1 MYFYRRDLSWIA
13 SGARGGGAIAG
24 RFPAP
29 LLADAGTPSPPADD
43 LHSRWWCTR
52 NIAKRLVRES
62 TGEHDWGS
70 TVAIGPRTM
79 GRGIA
84 TPPPHCMLLD
94 NQSTSRAGWA
104 HKTEGSGQVSGAV
117 AHVSKHMLE
126 KWRGVTIANR
136 PPGMG
141 NPQAR
146 RRTQLVDRPTSQV
159 VSTFDVCSNLALN
172 SDLSWPHLH
181 CGPMQWRNYG
191 YQHPAPETSAPYHLD
206 TPLTFVSRRPFIWY
220 AGHSHGEANK
230 RSTDSKHRA
239 TGDKYPAHDR
249 PVVRRSLVS
258 ILRSP
263 EIPFPGSRKSE
274 TRYSP
279 VLLTSLALL

>member
-1 MYFYRRDLSWIA
+1 
-13 SGARGGGAIAG
+13 
-24 RFPAP
+24 
-29 LLADAGTPSPPADD
+29 
-43 LHSRWWCTR
+43 
-52 NIAKRLVRES
+52 
-62 TGEHDWGS
+62 
-70 TVAIGPRTM
+70 
-79 GRGIA
+79 
-84 TPPPHCMLLD
+84 
-94 NQSTSRAGWA
+94 
-104 HKTEGSGQVSGAV
+104 
-117 AHVSKHMLE
+117 
-126 KWRGVTIANR
+126 
-136 PPGMG
+136 MG
-141 NPQAR
+141 NPQGR

-206 TPLTFVSRRPFIWY
+206 TPLTFVSRRPFVWY

-258 ILRSP
+258 ILRSQ
-263 EIPFPGSRKSE
+263 EIPFPGSRKKRDSIL
-274 TRYSP
+274 SGLVNIP
-279 VLLTSLALL
+279 SIVVALVQRWCGLEEAWHFVP